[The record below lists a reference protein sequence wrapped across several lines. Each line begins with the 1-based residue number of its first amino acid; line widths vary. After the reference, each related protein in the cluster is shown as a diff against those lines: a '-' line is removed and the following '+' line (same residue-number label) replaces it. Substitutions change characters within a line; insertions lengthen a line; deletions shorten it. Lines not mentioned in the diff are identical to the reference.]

1 MEQREAK
8 SEVGII
14 AGIVIVIVVLLV
26 GAVYFFNQRLEKQRQ
41 MEAAINQSSIGSDD
55 VDAIAADADAMD
67 TSSLGDGVDQ
77 L

>member
-8 SEVGII
+8 SEVGVI

-41 MEAAINQSSIGSDD
+41 IEAAMSQSSIGSDD
-55 VDAIAADADAMD
+55 VDAIAADAAAVD
-67 TSSLGDGVDQ
+67 TNGLGDGVDK